1 MMKINFKFPY
11 MRMRTLF
18 LGIGI
23 LCMVFGVFA
32 EQRQVNPASTELAF
46 VKPANEMDVF
56 VNVQLKDAKVKELLE
71 AIEGESGFKFVYD
84 KSLLGYDASFTVE
97 EERVPL
103 YDLLQRVS
111 SESDLRFKQV
121 NENIHVRL
129 LEAPQNQEAPSL
141 MDVVITGTV
150 VDQNGD
156 PIPGVTVSVPGEGIG
171 TATDVD
177 GRYSLTVPEGTTL
190 FFSFVGFE
198 TQSIAIGGRNV
209 IDVVLIE
216 DLASLEEVVVVGYG
230 TQKRVNVIGSVTAIG
245 SEELTV
251 APVANV
257 SSALAG
263 RLPGAIVQ
271 QPSGEPGA
279 AASILIRG
287 NSTLGNNAPLIVVD
301 GIPERDLNSLQASEI
316 ESVTILKDA
325 SAAIYGSRAANGVI
339 LVTTKRGTKGT
350 PTVNYSFFSG
360 WNTPTMLPEMA
371 DAATYAQLMREVDA
385 YRDVPEENMQ
395 FSEED
400 IAKYASG
407 DYPWTH
413 PDTDWQKAALKKFAY
428 TNNHNLSIGGGSDNL
443 VYRVSFGKMH
453 DGGLYKSN
461 AISYDRYNLSANS
474 DITLNKH
481 LKVGLDVI
489 MSQENRMSPSR
500 GTENI
505 FGSIIRNKP
514 TMFATYPN
522 GLPGPDIEYGDQPV
536 LTTTFDPGFNDDK
549 HYKVNSKISATFF
562 VPNVEGLSI
571 SSYYAYDM
579 AFRVQKLMEK
589 PMTMYQMNTA
599 EYLAAGNTGVED
611 GSAFLTPALRGT
623 VAEPRLTDRYD
634 DIKRSTF
641 NLKADYIRDFNEV
654 HNVSAFVAVES
665 MDYLDKGIS
674 GFRRYFM
681 SDKLPYLF
689 AGGDAEKDNSA
700 WVGLDSRLNYFGRV
714 SYSYDEKYLFQFA
727 FRRDGSIRFSE
738 ENGRWGNFPSV
749 LLGWNISNEGFWQ
762 ENLNFIQFFK
772 LRTSW
777 GKMGNDAV
785 PPFQYLTN
793 YGFANGWVVGNGTYA
808 LGLQQVGSPNPFIT
822 WEVAN
827 VFNLGFETNFLNDKV
842 SLEFDYF
849 YERRDNILVRRNAS
863 VPNFTGITLPDEN
876 FGVVD
881 NSGFEVVLGYNSR
894 KGDYSWGIN
903 GNLAFTRNKIIEFD
917 EPAVSVPWQ
926 RLTGNPQGST
936 LLYKHIGIFRDE
948 EHVQS
953 YPSVPGAKPGD
964 IIIEDVDE
972 NGVIDSD
979 DRILWTKTATP
990 EITYGLSFNFGY
1002 KGFSIQGLVQG
1013 AGNSMR
1019 RMYTDDRQGTAGN
1032 YFNYDAVGRWTPD
1045 NIDAKK
1051 PRIFERYEE
1060 YWRDAYRTNYSYHN
1074 SAYARLKNLE
1084 ISYTIPDKIQQS
1096 VWLKNAQIFASGQN
1110 LLLLYSGN
1118 GIMDPEVG
1126 QDNYYPLMKVYAVGV
1141 RVSL

>member
-1 MMKINFKFPY
+1 MKVDFKSPPI
-11 MRMRTLF
+11 RLRILF

-23 LCMVFGVFA
+23 FCIAFGVFA
-32 EQRQVNPASTELAF
+32 GHKQVTLASAEPVSSRLSHQMN
-46 VKPANEMDVF
+46 VV
-56 VNVQLKDAKVKELLE
+56 VNVNLKDANVKGLFEALE
-71 AIEGESGFKFVYD
+71 TKSGFRFVYD
-84 KSLLGYDASFTVE
+84 RSVLGYDATFTLHE
-97 EERVPL
+97 ENISL
-103 YDLLQRVS
+103 YDLLVHVS
-111 SESDLRFKQV
+111 RESNLRFKQV
-121 NENIHVRL
+121 NKNIHVKL
-129 LEAPQNQEAPSL
+129 LNERTSL
-141 MDVVITGTV
+141 EIEEPLDVTITGTV
-150 VDQNGD
+150 VDQEGD

-171 TATDVD
+171 TATDSD
-177 GRYSLTVPEGTTL
+177 GKYSITVPEGVTL
-190 FFSFVGFE
+190 VFSFVGFE
-198 TQSIAIGGRNV
+198 TQHVVVGGRTV
-209 IDVVLIE
+209 IDVVLLE
-216 DLASLEEVVVVGYG
+216 DLASLEEVIVVGYG

-245 SEELTV
+245 SEDLAV

-257 SSALAG
+257 STALAG

-287 NSTLGNNAPLIVVD
+287 NSTLGNNSPLVVVD

-316 ESVTILKDA
+316 ESVTVLKDA

-339 LVTTKRGTKGT
+339 LVTTKRGARGT
-350 PTVNYSFFSG
+350 PTVNYSFFNG

-371 DAATYAQLMREVDA
+371 DAATYAQLMREVDM
-385 YRDVPEENMQ
+385 YRNVPEANMQ

-400 IAKYASG
+400 VAKYASG
-407 DYPWTH
+407 EYPWTH
-413 PDTDWQKAALKKFAY
+413 PNTDWQKAALKKYAI
-428 TNNHNLSIGGGSDNL
+428 TNNHNLSIDGGSENI

-453 DGGLYKSN
+453 DGGLYKSD
-461 AISYDRYNLSANS
+461 AISYDRYNMSANS
-474 DITLNKH
+474 DITLNQH
-481 LKVGLDVI
+481 LRVGMDVI
-489 MSQENRMSPSR
+489 MAQENRMSPSR
-500 GTENI
+500 STSNI

-514 TMFATYPN
+514 TMFAVYPN

-536 LTTTFDPGFNDDK
+536 LTTTFEPGFNDDK
-549 HYKVNSKISATFF
+549 RYRVNSKVSATLSI
-562 VPNVEGLSI
+562 PNVEGLSV
-571 SSYYAYDM
+571 SGYYAYDM
-579 AFRVQKLMEK
+579 QFRVQKVMEK
-589 PMTMYQMNTA
+589 PMTLYQMNTA

-611 GSAFLTPALRGT
+611 GSAYLTPALRGT

-634 DIKRSTF
+634 DIRRSTF
-641 NLKADYIRDFNEV
+641 NVKADFVRDFNDV
-654 HNVSAFVAVES
+654 HNLNAFVAVEG
-665 MDYLDKGIS
+665 MDYLDKGIN
-674 GFRRYFM
+674 GFRRYFL
-681 SDKLPYLF
+681 SDRLPYLF
-689 AGGDAEKDNSA
+689 AGGDAEKDNNA
-700 WVGLDSRLNYFGRV
+700 WVALDSRLNYFGRL
-714 SYSYDEKYLFQFA
+714 SYNYNEKYLFQFA

-738 ENGRWGNFPSV
+738 ENGRWGNFPSL
-749 LLGWNISNEGFWQ
+749 LLGWNISNERFWQ
-762 ENLNFIQFFK
+762 ESLSFIQFFK

-793 YGFANGWVVGNGTYA
+793 YGFATGWVVGSGTYS

-827 VFNLGFETNFLNDKV
+827 VFNVGFEANFLNDKV

-876 FGVVD
+876 FGIVD
-881 NSGFEVVLGYNSR
+881 NSGFEAVLGYNNR
-894 KGDYSWGIN
+894 KGSYSWGIN

-936 LLYKHIGIFRDE
+936 LLYKYIGIFRDE
-948 EHVQS
+948 EHVRS
-953 YPSVPGAKPGD
+953 YPSVPGARPGD
-964 IIIEDVDE
+964 LIIEDVDQ

-990 EITYGLSFNFGY
+990 EITYGVSFHFGY
-1002 KGFSIQGLVQG
+1002 KGISVQGLIQG

-1084 ISYTIPDKIQQS
+1084 ISYTIPQKIQKS
-1096 VWLKNAQIFASGQN
+1096 IWLKNASIFTSGQN

-1126 QDNYYPLMKVYAVGV
+1126 QDNYYPLMKVYAAGV
-1141 RVSL
+1141 RISL